1 MSKYS
6 EAPCYKPQGMLTRLR
21 CRVARLTAPQRAQ
34 EGRKRLIPGQYPV
47 GAWTR
52 VEPKKRS

>member
-1 MSKYS
+1 MKYT
-6 EAPCYKPQGMLTRLR
+6 ETPCYKPQGLLTRIR
-21 CRVARLTAPQRAQ
+21 CRMERLTAPQRAQ
-34 EGRKRLIPGQYPV
+34 EGRKRLLPEQYPV

>member
-6 EAPCYKPQGMLTRLR
+6 EATCYKPQGLLTRLR
-21 CRVARLTAPQRAQ
+21 YRMERLTAPQRAE
-34 EGRKRLIPGQYPV
+34 EGRKRLMPGQYPV
-47 GAWTR
+47 GTWTR